1 METVAEGKSLREEVR
16 DSIAAAATTSLADR
30 LLAEFDELNKR
41 YYLGDFRPSELSGGR
56 FSEATFRICQQ
67 VCFGNHTPLGKKL
80 PNTDDLL
87 RKLEQTPSSS
97 ADDTFRV
104 HIPRSLRLIYDLRNK
119 RDVAHL
125 GTGVSP
131 NFSDASLVL
140 ACASWVVS
148 EIVRV
153 CHKCDVSTAQSIVNS
168 LVQRRTPLIWTEGD
182 IVRVL
187 DPSLPY
193 KDKVLLILH
202 HLQPEWVEESRLFE
216 WVEYSNA
223 SAFRKNVLGA
233 LHDEALIHFKDEK
246 VKILP
251 TGNAYVEQKL
261 QKTEN

>member
-1 METVAEGKSLREEVR
+1 MAGGKSLRDEVR

-30 LLAEFDELNKR
+30 LLAEFDELNNR

-104 HIPRSLRLIYDLRNK
+104 HIPRSLRLIYDLRSK

-153 CHKCDVSTAQSIVNS
+153 CHQCDVSTAQSIVDS
-168 LVQRRTPLIWTEGD
+168 LIQRRSPLIWTEGD

-187 DPSLPY
+187 NPSLSY
-193 KDKVLLILH
+193 ADKVLLILY
-202 HLQPEWVEESRLFE
+202 HLQPEWVQEGQLFG
-216 WVEYSNA
+216 WVEYSNPTD
-223 SAFRKNVLGA
+223 FRNKVLRK
-233 LHDEALIHFKDEK
+233 LHAKALIHHADGKA
-246 VKILP
+246 KILP
-251 TGNAYVEQKL
+251 PGNIHVEQQL
-261 QKTEN
+261 RKTDV

>member
-1 METVAEGKSLREEVR
+1 VEKVAGGKSLRDEVR
-16 DSIAAAATTSLADR
+16 DSIAAAATTNLADR

-56 FSEATFRICQQ
+56 FSEAAFRTCQQ

-80 PNTDDLL
+80 ANTDDLV

-125 GTGVSP
+125 GTGVNP

-153 CHKCDVSTAQSIVNS
+153 CHRCDVNTAQSIVNS

-187 DPSLPY
+187 NPSLSY
-193 KDKVLLILH
+193 KDKVLLILY
-202 HLQPEWVEESRLFE
+202 HLQPEWVDDGRLFE

-223 SAFRKNVLGA
+223 SAFRKKVLSA
-233 LHDEALIHFKDEK
+233 LHGEAMIHFKDGK
-246 VKILP
+246 AKILP
-251 TGNAYVEQKL
+251 PGSAYVEQEL
-261 QKTEN
+261 RKTEN